1 MLASEY
7 GWGFNEILETVYFDD
22 LPHLLEKINDR
33 KLLEHKMQLA
43 IVQNPHV
50 KDPKQLW
57 KSLDLMQNKK
67 TKQEAKFDALGME
80 RLKDVMKQNPRIM
93 IKS

>member
-7 GWGFNEILETVYFDD
+7 GWGLNEILETVYFDD
-22 LPHLLEKINDR
+22 LPPLLEMINQR
-33 KLLEHKMQLA
+33 KLLEHKMHLA

-57 KSLDLMQNKK
+57 KALDLMQRK
-67 TKQEAKFDALGME
+67 KQEEVFDASGFE
-80 RLKDVMKQNPRIM
+80 RLKDVMKQNPRMM